1 MRSKTLSKID
11 LINKKFF
18 LKEIIFAI
26 QLKKN
31 LGMENSYKK
40 YLIFTHEKNAHK
52 WP

>member
-11 LINKKFF
+11 LINEEFF
-18 LKEIIFAI
+18 LKKIIFAI
-26 QLKKN
+26 QFLKK

>member
-11 LINKKFF
+11 LINQEKNKN
-18 LKEIIFAI
+18 KIMFAI
-26 QLKKN
+26 QLKTN

-40 YLIFTHEKNAHK
+40 YLIFTHENAHK